1 MTCRHVTASTKG
13 FHMEA
18 NHDCKTMIV
27 KQILTMIVKQ
37 ILTMIVKQ
45 VVNRDCETS
54 C

>member
-1 MTCRHVTASTKG
+1 
-13 FHMEA
+13 MEA